1 MQDEAKII
9 KGETYI
15 YAKKELVSQ
24 KIYKLSDTVVFLLD
38 EDDDENDD
46 WIHISL
52 PRNRFSKSATD
63 KINHR
68 YDKFYISGFVKKSEI
83 ELIDNLKL
91 IKDTSLEL
99 IFRIEKIDT
108 SKIISKTNMSYGLEV
123 PLNSNEVKEL
133 YLKWKGK
140 LIKQDTA
147 LFDDL
152 FNVTFKEELYSSVN
166 NNKFS
171 YYFKNGIYYI
181 KQQCGDGAGFYEITW
196 IIKNGKIIQR
206 LIDEI

>member
-1 MQDEAKII
+1 MYRSVITGTGSNTPEKVLSN
-9 KGETYI
+9 
-15 YAKKELVSQ
+15 KELE
-24 KIYKLSDTVVFLLD
+24 KLV
-38 EDDDENDD
+38 
-46 WIHISL
+46 
-52 PRNRFSKSATD
+52 
-63 KINHR
+63 
-68 YDKFYISGFVKKSEI
+68 
-83 ELIDNLKL
+83 
-91 IKDTSLEL
+91 DTSDEWIATRSGIKERRIASNGECSSTFAHQACLNAL
-99 IFRIEKIDT
+99 QMAQVSIEKIDT
-108 SKIISKTNMSYGLEV
+108 SKIISKTNVSYGLEV